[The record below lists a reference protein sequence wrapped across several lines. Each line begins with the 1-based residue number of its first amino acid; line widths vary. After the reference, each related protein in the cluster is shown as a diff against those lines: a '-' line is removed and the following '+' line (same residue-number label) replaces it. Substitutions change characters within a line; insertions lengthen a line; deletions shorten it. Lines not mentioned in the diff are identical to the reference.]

1 MDETEERPEAFIEII
16 SQRSAIP
23 GHFME
28 FADLREEHRQIAN
41 EAIYDET
48 SDFRDEDINLMHQVS
63 AEVVSLPE
71 YRRRASY

>member
-1 MDETEERPEAFIEII
+1 
-16 SQRSAIP
+16 
-23 GHFME
+23 ME